1 MRVTEEGEGAGRKKE
16 PPSPGRRCG
25 REPGPGGGVFITVS
39 HPGTEEDVRYMR
51 LALSLAARGR
61 GMTHPNPMVGAV
73 MVRDGKVVGK
83 GYHRGPFTPHAEVV
97 ALAEAGERAA
107 GSTLYVTLEPCN
119 HHGRTPPCTEAVLRA
134 GVARVVIAA
143 PDPNPGVKG
152 GGAERLRS
160 AGVEV
165 VTGVLQ
171 KESEELNAAYVK
183 YVTTGLPLVTLKV
196 AATADGK
203 VAARGGLSRWITGKA
218 ARRLVHEMRRASDA
232 VLVGRGTVEA
242 DDPELTVRH
251 VPLRGA
257 HHPLR
262 VVVDSRLS
270 MSLDRKLARGGIP
283 KVVVATTREH
293 DAAKAEELRRR
304 GVEVWV
310 LDSSPDG
317 GVDLLELLKALGRAE
332 VAHLLVE
339 GGPSLLA
346 SFMREGLADRLALF
360 LAPRVFGDR
369 EARSWVE
376 GLRVE
381 DPSRGLPLRWTRQR
395 RVGEDLLLEAEVVKP
410 GGAEAAGGGD

>member
-1 MRVTEEGEGAGRKKE
+1 MKE
-16 PPSPGRRCG
+16 AVRSGDD
-25 REPGPGGGVFITVS
+25 
-39 HPGTEEDVRYMR
+39 DVRFMR
-51 LALSLAARGR
+51 LALALAARGK

-73 MVRDGKVVGK
+73 VVRGGEVVGK

-97 ALAEAGERAA
+97 ALAEASGRTA

-134 GVARVVIAA
+134 GVSRVVIAA
-143 PDPNPGVKG
+143 PDPNPEVKG

-160 AGVEV
+160 AGIDVEM
-165 VTGVLQ
+165 GILRQ
-171 KESEELNAAYVK
+171 ESEELNAAYIK

-203 VAARGGLSRWITGKA
+203 VAARNGVSRWITGKA
-218 ARRLVHEMRRASDA
+218 ARRLVHEMRRVSDA

-262 VVVDSRLS
+262 VVVDSHLT
-270 MSLDRKLARGGIP
+270 MGLDRRLARGGHP
-283 KVVVATTREH
+283 KVVVATTAEH

-310 LDSSPDG
+310 VGASPDG
-317 GVDLLELLKALGRAE
+317 GVDLLDLLRALGRE
-332 VAHLLVE
+332 GVAHLLVE
-339 GGPSLLA
+339 GGPTLMASLL
-346 SFMREGLADRLALF
+346 REGLADRLVLF

-381 DPSRGLPLRWTRQR
+381 DPSQGLDLRWTRQR
-395 RVGEDLLLEAEVVKP
+395 RVGEDLMLEAEVVKRKTP
-410 GGAEAAGGGD
+410 ATARGGA

>member
-1 MRVTEEGEGAGRKKE
+1 MGMTTRESGE
-16 PPSPGRRCG
+16 
-25 REPGPGGGVFITVS
+25 
-39 HPGTEEDVRYMR
+39 DLRYMR

-73 MVRDGKVVGK
+73 VVKNGEVVGR

-97 ALAEAGERAA
+97 ALAEAGDRST
-107 GSTLYVTLEPCN
+107 GSTLYVTLEPCD
-119 HHGRTPPCTEAVLRA
+119 HYGRTPPCTEAILEA

-160 AGVEV
+160 AGLEV
-165 VTGVLQ
+165 RMGVLQ
-171 KESEELNAAYVK
+171 RESEELNAAYIK
-183 YVTTGLPLVTLKV
+183 YVTTGLPLVTIKV

-203 VAARGGLSRWITGKA
+203 VATRSGLSRWITGKA
-218 ARRLVHEMRRASDA
+218 ARRLVHEMRRCSDA

-262 VVVDSRLS
+262 VVVDSHLS
-270 MSLDRKLARGGIP
+270 LGLDSKLARGGLP

-310 LDSSPDG
+310 LDASPEG
-317 GVDLLELLKALGRAE
+317 NVDLVALLRALGKAE

-339 GGPSLLA
+339 GGPTLIA
-346 SFMREGLADRLALF
+346 SFLGMGLADRLALF
-360 LAPRVFGDR
+360 VAPRIFGDR

-376 GLRVE
+376 GLKVE
-381 DPSRGLPLRWTRQR
+381 DPSQGLSIRWSRQR
-395 RVGEDLLLEAEVVKP
+395 RVGDDLLLEAEVLKP
-410 GGAEAAGGGD
+410 KAEEGRERAPEPCSPG

>member
-1 MRVTEEGEGAGRKKE
+1 MTQAVEDM
-16 PPSPGRRCG
+16 
-25 REPGPGGGVFITVS
+25 
-39 HPGTEEDVRYMR
+39 DVRYMR
-51 LALSLAARGR
+51 LALSLASRGR

-73 MVRDGKVVGK
+73 VVRDGEVVGK
-83 GYHRGPFTPHAEVV
+83 GYHRGPFTPHAEVL
-97 ALAEAGERAA
+97 ALAEAGDRAS

-119 HHGRTPPCTEAVLRA
+119 HHGRTPPCTDAILEA
-134 GVARVVIAA
+134 GVARVVISA

-165 VTGVLQ
+165 VSGVLRR
-171 KESEELNAAYVK
+171 ESEELNAAYVK
-183 YVTTGLPLVTLKV
+183 YVTTGLPLVTLKI

-203 VAARGGLSRWITGKA
+203 VATRDGLSRWITGKA
-218 ARRLVHEMRRASDA
+218 ARRLTHEMRRASDA

-251 VPLRGA
+251 VPMRGA

-270 MSLDRKLARGGIP
+270 MRLDRKLAQGGIP
-283 KVVVATTREH
+283 KVVVATTPEH
-293 DAAKAEELRRR
+293 DAEKAEELRRR
-304 GVEVWV
+304 GIEVWV
-310 LDSSPDG
+310 LDPSPKG
-317 GVDLLELLKALGRAE
+317 GVDLHELLKALGRAE

-339 GGPSLLA
+339 GGPRLVA
-346 SFMREGLADRLALF
+346 SFLREGLADRLALF

-376 GLRVE
+376 GLRVD
-381 DPSRGLPLRWTRQR
+381 DPAKGLSLRWTRQR
-395 RVGEDLLLEAEVVKP
+395 RVGEDLLLEAEVLRSGAV
-410 GGAEAAGGGD
+410 GGERGGD

>member
-1 MRVTEEGEGAGRKKE
+1 
-16 PPSPGRRCG
+16 
-25 REPGPGGGVFITVS
+25 
-39 HPGTEEDVRYMR
+39 
-51 LALSLAARGR
+51 
-61 GMTHPNPMVGAV
+61 MTHPNPMVGAV
-73 MVRDGKVVGK
+73 VVRDGEVVGK
-83 GYHRGPFTPHAEVV
+83 GFHRGPFTPHAEVV

-119 HHGRTPPCTEAVLRA
+119 HHGRMPPCTEAVLEA

-165 VTGVLQ
+165 VTGVLR

-203 VAARGGLSRWITGKA
+203 VAARGGISRWITGKA
-218 ARRLVHEMRRASDA
+218 ARRLAHEMRRASDA

-257 HHPLR
+257 HQPLR
-262 VVVDSRLS
+262 VVVDSHLS
-270 MSLDRKLARGGIP
+270 LGLDRRLAQGGLP
-283 KVVVATTREH
+283 KVVVATTPRH
-293 DAAKAEELRRR
+293 DAEKAEELRRR

-310 LDSSPDG
+310 LDPDPDG
-317 GVDLLELLKALGRAE
+317 AVDLRELLKALGRAE
-332 VAHLLVE
+332 VTHLLVE
-339 GGPSLLA
+339 GGPRLAA
-346 SFMREGLADRLALF
+346 SFLREGLADRLALF

-369 EARSWVE
+369 EAPSWVE
-376 GLRVE
+376 GMRVE
-381 DPSRGLPLRWTRQR
+381 DPRQGLPLRWTRQR
-395 RVGEDLLLEAEVVKP
+395 RVGKDLLLEAEVLKSEGGGEAAE
-410 GGAEAAGGGD
+410 GGA